1 MYLTQSNY
9 IRHLSKTEYQILR
22 DLCVISNNL
31 YNVALYNIRQ
41 HYFQTHQ
48 FLTYESNYHEC
59 KSNDNYKL
67 LQAGVAQQ
75 TLKVVDRSF
84 KSFFNLIKKARNNE
98 YRFQDIRMPHYKK
111 KGSMFPL
118 VCSVNAISIK
128 DGFFNLPLSHEF
140 RKKYPDL
147 GMIRIPFPDR
157 IDASAVKEIRILPV
171 HNQFKIQYVY
181 EASENDL
188 QLDKNNVLA
197 IDLGVDNLATCVNSC
212 DGTSFILDGRYLK
225 SVNYRYNKELAR
237 LRSIAMKQ
245 NMTVTNR
252 ISHITDR
259 RNRRIS
265 DVMHKSA
272 RYIINYCISH
282 DIGTIVIGY
291 NKDIKRNVNMGS
303 QNNQNFVQIPT
314 YQLRV
319 LLMNLCERYGMQ
331 CIETEESYTSK
342 ASFLDLDELP
352 VWNPEK
358 PYHKPF
364 SGKRVHRGLYVTGCN
379 IMLNA
384 DVNGACNILRK
395 SKQNFDYEK
404 LCKGLLTDPVRIRL
418 LAD

>member
-1 MYLTQSNY
+1 M
-9 IRHLSKTEYQILR
+9 LR
-22 DLCVISNNL
+22 I
-31 YNVALYNIRQ
+31 I
-41 HYFQTHQ
+41 HP
-48 FLTYESNYHEC
+48 
-59 KSNDNYKL
+59 
-67 LQAGVAQQ
+67 
-75 TLKVVDRSF
+75 
-84 KSFFNLIKKARNNE
+84 
-98 YRFQDIRMPHYKK
+98 M
-111 KGSMFPL
+111 
-118 VCSVNAISIK
+118 
-128 DGFFNLPLSHEF
+128 
-140 RKKYPDL
+140 
-147 GMIRIPFPDR
+147 
-157 IDASAVKEIRILPV
+157 
-171 HNQFKIQYVY
+171 
-181 EASENDL
+181 
-188 QLDKNNVLA
+188 KN
-197 IDLGVDNLATCVNSC
+197 
-212 DGTSFILDGRYLK
+212 K
-225 SVNYRYNKELAR
+225 
-237 LRSIAMKQ
+237 MKQ
-245 NMTVTNR
+245 NMTVINR

-364 SGKRVHRGLYVTGCN
+364 SGKRVHCGLYVTGCN